1 MWWREGVLYQIYP
14 RSFADSN
21 GDGIGDL
28 RGIIDRL
35 DHLEWLGVD
44 GIWLNPTMP
53 SPNHDWGY
61 DVADYRAVHPDLGT
75 LEDLDALVAEAGRRG
90 IRVLLDLVPNH
101 TSDRHS
107 WFQDALTGPDARFR
121 DFYVWADPGPDGG
134 PPNNWRSTFS
144 GSAWTFDEASGQ
156 FYLHNFLPTQPDLNW
171 WNEAVREEFDD
182 ILRFWF
188 ARGVAGFR
196 IDVCHAIV
204 NDRELRDDP
213 PAGPD
218 DHPLIQQQGF
228 KAVYSMNRPEV
239 HEVLQRWRAI
249 ADGDRVLVGE
259 TYVLELEQLF
269 PFYGGGDDQ
278 LHMAFNF
285 LFVHAD
291 LDAAALRAVVEGVER
306 GLPETSW
313 PVYTGSNHDA
323 GRLTTR
329 WAGGD
334 EDKARCALLMLL
346 TLRGTPFLY
355 YGDEIALPEGDVP
368 ADRRRDPVPE
378 HRDGCRTPMP
388 WRRDGDWR
396 DPWLPLTDTSR
407 NVADQREDPGSVLHL
422 VRRAI
427 ALRRERAD
435 LRTGRYETLPA
446 PDGAWIWRRGE
457 RTVVALNLSDEPLAI
472 DVRGELLIAT
482 RDRPFDGVL
491 PPWSGVV
498 LAG

>member
-75 LEDLDALVAEAGRRG
+75 LEDLDALVAEASRRG

-144 GSAWTFDEASGQ
+144 GPAWTFDEASGQ

-291 LDAAALRAVVEGVER
+291 LDAATLRAVVEGVER

-388 WRRDGDWR
+388 WSRDGDWR

-498 LAG
+498 VAG